1 MSEVTAV
8 VSESHL
14 IFPGSVTAPG
24 SCRVPSPMGIFPPLS
39 DAPPPCLLSCKIASA
54 IGSIAVVN
62 YLVLALFVSR
72 KDLWGERI
80 LPGDFHLVRECRLT
94 PSPPP
99 RPHLSTAL
107 STYILSHLR
116 PLMPFLPLLLPL
128 SQTQVEV
135 NGEDV

>member
-1 MSEVTAV
+1 M
-8 VSESHL
+8 
-14 IFPGSVTAPG
+14 
-24 SCRVPSPMGIFPPLS
+24 
-39 DAPPPCLLSCKIASA
+39 
-54 IGSIAVVN
+54 VN

-80 LPGDFHLVRECRLT
+80 LPGDFHLVCVHRLT

-99 RPHLSTAL
+99 RPHLSAAL

-128 SQTQVEV
+128 SQTRVEV